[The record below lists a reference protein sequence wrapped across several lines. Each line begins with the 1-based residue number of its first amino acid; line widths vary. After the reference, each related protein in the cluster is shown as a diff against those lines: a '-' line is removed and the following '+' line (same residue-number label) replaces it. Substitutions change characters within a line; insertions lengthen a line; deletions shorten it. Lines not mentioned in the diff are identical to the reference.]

1 MSWTLLAVEGIGGPD
16 MAHTRSMLA
25 AANEVF
31 VRAAD
36 EWGQA
41 LVLFVEMELHCVA
54 GALDEATELAH
65 RALASFR
72 RLGDHWGTS
81 AIQYHLGLALHR
93 DGQLPAAL
101 QTYEAALA
109 EGRLVGMANTV
120 QYLLANMGHIALLLG
135 DADRAERHF
144 AEASVAAHE
153 LGADG
158 SPLAALGEGLL
169 ARHRGDLTG
178 AQQHFSNALGMLAAP
193 EVRDWAA
200 AATSGLG
207 FVAELTGDLT
217 TAEHRHR
224 QAYQLATDA
233 GHVGAA
239 ARAAAVEG
247 MACVAAARGDG
258 QAAATL
264 LGTAARWR
272 TRAHR
277 PATPLEQHDI
287 ARAAERARALLG
299 TAAYEAAWAAALT
312 QPQDLLLLPQ
322 RVDR

>member
-1 MSWTLLAVEGIGGPD
+1 
-16 MAHTRSMLA
+16 
-25 AANEVF
+25 
-31 VRAAD
+31 
-36 EWGQA
+36 
-41 LVLFVEMELHCVA
+41 
-54 GALDEATELAH
+54 
-65 RALASFR
+65 
-72 RLGDHWGTS
+72 
-81 AIQYHLGLALHR
+81 
-93 DGQLPAAL
+93 LPAAL
-101 QTYEAALA
+101 HTYEAALA
-109 EGRLVGMANTV
+109 DGRLVGMANTV

-144 AEASVAAHE
+144 TEASVAAHE

-169 ARHRGDLTG
+169 ARHRGDFTD
-178 AQQHFSNALGMLAAP
+178 AQRHFTDALGMLAAP

-207 FVAELTGDLT
+207 FVAELSGDLT

-224 QAYQLATDA
+224 QAYQMATDA
-233 GHVGAA
+233 GHVAAA

-258 QAAATL
+258 QTAATL

-272 TRAHR
+272 SDAHR

-287 ARAAERARALLG
+287 ARAAERARTLLG
-299 TAAYEAAWAAALT
+299 PAAYEAAWAAALT
-312 QPQDLLLLPQ
+312 QPRDLLLPQ
-322 RVDR
+322 QVDR